1 MTDYLDSKLKFH
13 IIASII
19 DGPTGGG
26 NQFLKNLRNYFIEN
40 EMYSEHLNA
49 NVIIYNGHQF
59 INDVQNCKSQSQD
72 VIFIHRL
79 DGLQKL
85 YNHPGDVRQ
94 DQAIDATKYAD
105 GIVFQ
110 AKWAK
115 ENFEKYGFK
124 PDKPNVII
132 PNSVDEKLF
141 KPSDNKL
148 RQAKIKIL
156 CTSWSSN
163 ENKGF
168 KWYEFL
174 DSNLDFDRYDFHFIG
189 NKPNWFKTKNVICH
203 SPMTTKEISEK
214 MRDFDI
220 FLTAT
225 KHECC
230 SNSLLE
236 ALASG
241 LPVIALD
248 SGGNSE
254 LVKDGG
260 ELFQDEKTLLEK
272 IDLVSNNIEHY
283 CKNIYILSMNDIG
296 KMYVDF
302 AKSLK
307 VNI

>member
-1 MTDYLDSKLKFH
+1 MKFY

-19 DGPTGGG
+19 DSPTGGG
-26 NQFLKNLRNYFIEN
+26 NQFLRNLRNYFKEN
-40 EMYSEHLNA
+40 DMYSRYNEA
-49 NVIIYNGHQF
+49 DVIIYNGHQF
-59 INDVQNCKSQSQD
+59 INDVQICKRLSKD

-85 YNHPGDVRQ
+85 YNHSGDIRQ

-115 ENFEKYGFK
+115 ENFEKFGFK

-132 PNSVDEKLF
+132 PNSVDRNLF
-141 KPSDNKL
+141 KPSD
-148 RQAKIKIL
+148 RQRKQDKTKIL

-163 ENKGF
+163 DNKGF
-168 KWYEFL
+168 KWYKFL
-174 DSNLDFDRYDFHFIG
+174 DSALDFEKYEFHFIG
-189 NKPNWFKTKNVICH
+189 NKPDWFESDNIICH
-203 SPMTTKEISEK
+203 SPMTTQEISEQ
-214 MRDFDI
+214 MRGFDI

-236 ALASG
+236 ALSSN

-248 SGGNSE
+248 SGGNPE

-260 ELFQDEKTLLEK
+260 ELFHDERTLLEK
-272 IDLVSNNIEHY
+272 IDLVA
-283 CKNIYILSMNDIG
+283 KNIDSYRKNISILNMNDVG

-302 AKSLK
+302 AKSLREK
-307 VNI
+307 NEA